1 MAQWNYA
8 ELPHALGCD
17 DWFTSRVIT
26 CAELDDALA
35 TAEQATTAVYVEIVT
50 DTYAAPPL
58 AEHLGAN
65 TETLYSA

>member
-1 MAQWNYA
+1 MVGLPLGEPEDDRKVTAQQA
-8 ELPHALGCD
+8 A
-17 DWFTSRVIT
+17 
-26 CAELDDALA
+26 AA
-35 TAEQATTAVYVEIVT
+35 TYVEIVT